1 MVILIFLLAN
11 LFILPR
17 VLLLLLFL
25 IITTT
30 AIIIFIIFPL
40 VNLTIIKTITKHIPL
55 SVFISFRFFFGV
67 FDLHL
72 FSSID
77 CDRIVIIISQR
88 PWQLVESCPWL
99 LCRSKCLT
107 ICRQQ
112 HHDSSKLPD
121 VIPKSGVQVPVGICW
136 RTYMRTF

>member
-17 VLLLLLFL
+17 VILLLLFL

-55 SVFISFRFFFGV
+55 SVFISFRFFLWRFR
-67 FDLHL
+67 FAPL
-72 FSSID
+72 
-77 CDRIVIIISQR
+77 
-88 PWQLVESCPWL
+88 
-99 LCRSKCLT
+99 
-107 ICRQQ
+107 QQ
-112 HHDSSKLPD
+112 H
-121 VIPKSGVQVPVGICW
+121 
-136 RTYMRTF
+136 